1 MMFCRLQ
8 TNLPSQKQLK
18 WSQLRVGLTVLFA
31 SITLAVLIFVMSGTG
46 GWFTRKITLRS
57 YFDNAQGLREGAPVR
72 LAGVDIGN
80 VTAVR
85 IVQNKPMTP
94 VEVSMKVNMKY
105 AFNLRK
111 DSVTLMSTAGILGET
126 FVDVDSSTAK
136 GPPAGDGDT
145 LAARDQPDIQDVVR
159 ASQGTL
165 QNMDSLLKRVDRIV
179 AFIESGQGSIGKVI
193 YSPALYDQ
201 LNATVVEFKGLVDDI
216 QSGKGSIGPL
226 LTSDE
231 AYKKAMAAIDKLN
244 AIVDD
249 LQQGKGT
256 AGKLLKDPEL
266 YNNANKA
273 IANVRQLTDDINAGK
288 GAIGKLTHDEELAAK
303 LKSLISNLSE
313 LSERLEKGEGTAG
326 MLFKDPALYNNANQ
340 MLVETRELLKSIREN
355 PKKYLT
361 FHVKVF

>member
-1 MMFCRLQ
+1 
-8 TNLPSQKQLK
+8 
-18 WSQLRVGLTVLFA
+18 VGLTVLIA
-31 SITLAVLIFVMSGTG
+31 SITLAVLIFLMSGTG

-80 VTAVR
+80 VTTVHVVR
-85 IVQNKPMTP
+85 DKPATP
-94 VEVSMKVNMKY
+94 VEVTMKVSTKY

-126 FVDVDSSTAK
+126 FVDIDSSQAK
-136 GPPAGDGDT
+136 GPLATDGDT
-145 LAARDQPDIQDVVR
+145 LAAHEAPQIQDVVR

-193 YSPALYDQ
+193 YSPQLYDQ

-216 QSGKGSIGPL
+216 QQGKGSIGPL

-231 AYKKAMAAIDKLN
+231 AYKKAIAAIDKVN
-244 AIVDD
+244 AMVDD

-256 AGKLLKDPEL
+256 AGKFLKDPAL
-266 YNNANKA
+266 YDNANKT

-288 GAIGKLTHDEELAAK
+288 GAIGKMTHDEEFANHLQTLMA
-303 LKSLISNLSE
+303 NLSE
-313 LSERLEKGEGTAG
+313 LSARLEKGEGTAG
-326 MLFKDPALYNNANQ
+326 MLFRDPQLYNNSNQ
-340 MLVETRELLKSIREN
+340 MLVETRELVKSIREN

>member
-1 MMFCRLQ
+1 LGRLL
-8 TNLPSQKQLK
+8 TTLPSQKQLK

-31 SITLAVLIFVMSGTG
+31 SATLAVLIFVMSGTG
-46 GWFTRKITLRS
+46 GWFTTKITLHS
-57 YFDNAQGLREGAPVR
+57 YVDNAGGLREGAPVR

-80 VTAVR
+80 VTGIR
-85 IVQNKPMTP
+85 IVEGKPTTP
-94 VEVSMKVNMKY
+94 VEVTMKVNTKY
-105 AFNLRK
+105 KFNLRK
-111 DSVTLMSTAGILGET
+111 DSVTLLATAGVLGET
-126 FVDVDSSTAK
+126 FVDVDSSAAK
-136 GPPAGDGDT
+136 GPPAADGDT
-145 LAARDQPDIQDVVR
+145 LAAREQPDIQDVVR

-193 YSPALYDQ
+193 YTSALYDQ

-216 QSGKGSIGPL
+216 QQGKGSLGPL

-231 AYKKAMAAIDKLN
+231 AYKKVIAAIDKVN
-244 AIVDD
+244 GIVDD
-249 LQQGKGT
+249 IQQGKGT

-266 YNNANKA
+266 YNNANKT

-288 GAIGKLTHDEELAAK
+288 GAIGKLTHDEELATK

-326 MLFKDPALYNNANQ
+326 MLFKDPALYNNSNQ